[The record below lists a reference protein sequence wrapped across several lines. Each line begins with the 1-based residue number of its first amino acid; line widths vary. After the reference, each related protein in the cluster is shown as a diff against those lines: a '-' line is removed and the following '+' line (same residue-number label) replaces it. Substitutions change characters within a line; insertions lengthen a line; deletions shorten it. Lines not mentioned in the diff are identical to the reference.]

1 MKKNT
6 SIIFALLVNISL
18 LFSQQPD
25 KPTSSEIFH
34 NLQKLNFLGSAM
46 YIAAH
51 PDDENTRIISFLSND
66 INARTAY
73 LSMTRGD
80 GGQNLVG
87 PEIRELLGVIRTQEL
102 IAARKTDGGQQ
113 YFTRANDFGYSKHP
127 DETLEIW
134 NKNDVLSDVVL
145 NIRRFQ
151 PDIIINR
158 FNF

>member
-66 INARTAY
+66 IIIYLANCSRSGISGLSTAY
-73 LSMTRGD
+73 SQSSSIDEGI
-80 GGQNLVG
+80 
-87 PEIRELLGVIRTQEL
+87 EI
-102 IAARKTDGGQQ
+102 
-113 YFTRANDFGYSKHP
+113 
-127 DETLEIW
+127 
-134 NKNDVLSDVVL
+134 
-145 NIRRFQ
+145 
-151 PDIIINR
+151 
-158 FNF
+158 